1 MIKYLLTCIFLSCL
15 AEKNVVCVWNMAWL
29 RKLEADP
36 SMMKSPACLRWQR
49 RANYPCPLPLSSAG
63 ERRSH
68 TTPSH
73 TPTHKQ
79 KQVYMHVYAHNSHYR
94 LLCMFVPIWQTKYNL
109 THSDSE
115 LELFIPKPSH
125 RRTARHSTRPLLIT
139 RRGGA
144 SLSSVL
150 PQQRFV
156 KINWIC
162 CY

>member
-1 MIKYLLTCIFLSCL
+1 MIKYLLTCIFPPCL
-15 AEKNVVCVWNMAWL
+15 EKKNFVDCIWNMAL
-29 RKLEADP
+29 LKKLEADP

-49 RANYPCPLPLSSAG
+49 RANYPCPLPLASAG
-63 ERRSH
+63 ETRAH
-68 TTPSH
+68 TTPGH

-79 KQVYMHVYAHNSHYR
+79 KQVCTHVSHCR
-94 LLCMFVPIWQTKYNL
+94 LLCMFVPVWQTKYNL

-125 RRTARHSTRPLLIT
+125 RRTVRHSTRPLLIT
-139 RRGGA
+139 RREGA

-162 CY
+162 CC